1 MSKRLTAALLVGA
14 FTASTAALAQ
24 GMSFDAVDSNQDG
37 FVTFEEIS
45 AAVPSLSEDVFN
57 AADMNQ
63 DNLLDPDE
71 FETVQP

>member
-14 FTASTAALAQ
+14 FTVSTAALAQ

-63 DNLLDPDE
+63 DSLLDPDE
-71 FETVQP
+71 FEAVQP